1 MMSHDLCKRKPLPKE
16 PCQMS
21 FDIIRQL
28 WTKGMMIS
36 NNKFTMANLTLF
48 FLCFGLRYINWHRL
62 GFRYG
67 YNFVMKDLWQPHLI
81 DILANV
87 LEILVFIFSPWSN
100 FGNPNK
106 TFFPFFL
113 FNVSFYLWC
122 FHIYCVDNNNFCIS
136 CGITFDL
143 SSNQKLQLNLKTMD
157 IRCEVKT

>member
-1 MMSHDLCKRKPLPKE
+1 MTCARES
-16 PCQMS
+16 PCQ
-21 FDIIRQL
+21 R
-28 WTKGMMIS
+28 
-36 NNKFTMANLTLF
+36 NLVKWALILLDNYEPRAWWSPTTSLPWQTSPCF

-122 FHIYCVDNNNFCIS
+122 FHIYCVDNDNFCIS